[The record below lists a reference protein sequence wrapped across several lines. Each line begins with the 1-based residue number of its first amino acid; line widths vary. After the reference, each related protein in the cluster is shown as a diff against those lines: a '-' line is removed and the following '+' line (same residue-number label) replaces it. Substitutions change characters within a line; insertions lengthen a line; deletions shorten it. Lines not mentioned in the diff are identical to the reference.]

1 MVPSSSLRRLE
12 SARAVNGR
20 VDLRC
25 GENERVVN
33 RMCGRILHYRCRH
46 VMLWRRAMLWGLAV
60 VFGFWR
66 EEAKER
72 ERSLI
77 TCPSRRPPK
86 CS

>member
-25 GENERVVN
+25 GEKERVVN

-46 VMLWRRAMLWGLAV
+46 VMLWRRAML
-60 VFGFWR
+60 
-66 EEAKER
+66 
-72 ERSLI
+72 
-77 TCPSRRPPK
+77 
-86 CS
+86 